1 MSKKKKKKTTTTK
14 KKKKTYKKNPAHY
27 VDNKEFHAALCVWK
41 DGVIE
46 ADECGEPRPPIPDYI
61 GGCFLKMA
69 EGLSRR
75 ACFINYDFREEMV
88 GDAIENC
95 ILYAHNFKK
104 EGKNPFAYFTQ
115 MMYYAFL
122 RRIQKEKKQMYIKYK
137 LVEQSNE
144 IGNFMRWDDRDPH
157 EKLSPQKVF
166 GVSDNDI
173 DKFSPKAKKKK
184 KKTTVKKKVVKKKT
198 TKKKKKNNKKSGGTL
213 DGLVD

>member
-1 MSKKKKKKTTTTK
+1 MSKKKKKTTK
-14 KKKKTYKKNPAHY
+14 KKTTYKKNPAHY
-27 VDNKEFHAALCVWK
+27 VDNREFHAALCVWK

-75 ACFINYDFREEMV
+75 ACFINYDFREDMV

-137 LVEQSNE
+137 LVEQSDE
-144 IGNFMRWDDRDPH
+144 MHNFMKWDDKDPH
-157 EKLSPQKVF
+157 EKWNSRKAF
-166 GVSDNDI
+166 GVSENDI
-173 DKFSPKAKKKK
+173 EKFSPNGKKKAS
-184 KKTTVKKKVVKKKT
+184 KKTTTTKKKT
-198 TKKKKKNNKKSGGTL
+198 TKKSSSKGGTL
-213 DGLVD
+213 DGFVD

>member
-1 MSKKKKKKTTTTK
+1 MSEPKKKKKKKTTK
-14 KKKKTYKKNPAHY
+14 KKYKKDPAHY
-27 VDNKEFHAALCVWK
+27 VDNLEFWEALCVWK

-46 ADECGEPRPPIPDYI
+46 AEECGEPRPPVTDYI

-95 ILYAHNFKK
+95 VLYAHNFKK

-137 LVEQSNE
+137 MVEQSNE
-144 IGNFMRWDDRDPH
+144 FKNFPRWDDRDPH
-157 EKLSPQKVF
+157 EKLSLGSSF
-166 GVSDNDI
+166 RLSDNDI
-173 DKFSPKAKKKK
+173 EKFSPKK
-184 KKTTVKKKVVKKKT
+184 KKTT
-198 TKKKKKNNKKSGGTL
+198 TKKKKTAKKKVTKKVTKKKTNKKNSSGGTL
-213 DGLVD
+213 DGLV

>member
-1 MSKKKKKKTTTTK
+1 MSEDKKKKKSTSH
-14 KKKKTYKKNPAHY
+14 HY
-27 VDNKEFHAALCVWK
+27 VDNKKFYEALCEWK
-41 DGVIE
+41 DLVIE
-46 ADECGEPRPPIPDYI
+46 ADECGEKRPPVSDYI
-61 GGCFLKMA
+61 GDCFLKMA

-137 LVEQSNE
+137 LVEEHPDVRNYMQ
-144 IGNFMRWDDRDPH
+144 WDDKDPH
-157 EKLSPQKVF
+157 EKLSIQRKF
-166 GVSDNDI
+166 KLSDNDVE
-173 DKFSPKAKKKK
+173 KFTPK
-184 KKTTVKKKVVKKKT
+184 KKTSKKKT
-198 TKKKKKNNKKSGGTL
+198 KKKTVKSSKKKTKKNDGGTL
-213 DGLVD
+213 DLVMDE

>member
-1 MSKKKKKKTTTTK
+1 MKKKKK
-14 KKKKTYKKNPAHY
+14 YKKNPAHY
-27 VDNKEFHAALCVWK
+27 VDNKEFYDALCVWK
-41 DGVIE
+41 DGVVE

-61 GGCFLKMA
+61 GECFMKMA
-69 EGLSRR
+69 TGLSRR

-137 LVEQSNE
+137 LVEQSPDFN
-144 IGNFMRWDDRDPH
+144 GFMRWDDKDPH
-157 EKLSPQKVF
+157 EKLSPQKAF

-173 DKFSPKAKKKK
+173 NKFTSKGGNKKKK
-184 KKTTVKKKVVKKKT
+184 VEPKKKKT
-198 TKKKKKNNKKSGGTL
+198 TKKGKTSQKGTL
-213 DGLVD
+213 DDVL